1 MLPLAWSMKQQLWQK
16 ARADR
21 GDAVGAG
28 TEGAS
33 RAALEGSGGREGS
46 GRCGRRHGLLWAETW
61 PQVCCFCIA
70 ARKVEVW
77 HDSGQRSA
85 GLAGWLQLRQHSKDW
100 GSHYLIIKAKQII
113 NLKDRRIEEN
123 TTIEIKTINQ
133 LAILQTNLNKIT
145 SQKSYIIFTIMHG
158 KILLKINVKF
168 ILHINISFAINYGK

>member
-1 MLPLAWSMKQQLWQK
+1 
-16 ARADR
+16 
-21 GDAVGAG
+21 
-28 TEGAS
+28 
-33 RAALEGSGGREGS
+33 
-46 GRCGRRHGLLWAETW
+46 
-61 PQVCCFCIA
+61 
-70 ARKVEVW
+70 
-77 HDSGQRSA
+77 
-85 GLAGWLQLRQHSKDW
+85 
-100 GSHYLIIKAKQII
+100 LIIKAKQII